1 MAVNKG
7 EIGIY
12 GILVRDGGD
21 NILAKAEQI
30 KDEKY
35 GEKNSK
41 GEVITLQQDIN
52 ADLLAKVGSGSAS
65 TLEDAK
71 KYTNEQLTTHNNNA
85 DAHAAMLATLKKASI
100 SSATGQPI
108 ISVSQENGIVDATV
122 GNIEDSAVNFTAIS
136 GSGTTVGIKGPTVE
150 KALASLGESVQSVY
164 NELTSTIMDLD
175 AGPIG
180 GDGKYIQL
188 VQQTDGKLSA
198 TAQNLNATN
207 VTFTDHASA
216 SGSVEVVGKTVDE
229 AITSLASSIKTV
241 SATAGQAQN
250 NLNNHLSDTNNPHK
264 VTKAQ
269 INLGNVT
276 NDAQVKRTEM
286 GAANGVATLDENGL
300 VPSTQLPS
308 YVDDVIEGYYY
319 NSKFYKES
327 AHTTEITAESGKIYV
342 DLTTNKTYRWG
353 GTTYVVISETLA
365 LGTTSTTA
373 YYGDKGQQAYERAN
387 SIFDST
393 LSYFPATL
401 SELVTK
407 DTNSFKIKF
416 YNYKGSSTG
425 NKWAQD
431 GSGGVI
437 TIPEYDSQNAGLW
450 STAVRDKFVD
460 AYITPVSTKVTQI
473 YSKKVSQVKSVTA
486 SATDATI
493 DITNYGSNA
502 SWASGTD
509 TTVTIPAFSDSAAG
523 LYTPAE
529 YKRINTEI
537 DAKVTKDDNK
547 DLVAKTEIEKL
558 ASLALPDKE
567 MSETSTNT
575 VQNKAVYAKIKEINE
590 VLRGNFAK
598 IAFNVSP
605 TTIERGVSTKIS
617 MSWAYNYNGTTTKIT
632 SPDTMQLLSGS
643 TVLADTGTTTYS
655 ENISEA
661 KSYQVKATVDGVNTY
676 SSTVTVRAY
685 YPMYFGECGETF
697 SSATLFVAAN
707 KQSIRSS
714 AATSS
719 VNVTFTG
726 KKYLWLC
733 IPTGVSGVNSVKSSG
748 FSVPMEAGASQTVNG
763 IAYTCYRSTDTV
775 NAGTVNYAIS

>member
-35 GEKNSK
+35 K
-41 GEVITLQQDIN
+41 GTKELQSDIN
-52 ADLLAKVGSGSAS
+52 NELYDLIDGTSGSVSDQIA
-65 TLEDAK
+65 A
-71 KYTNEQLTTHNNNA
+71 HNA
-85 DAHAAMLATLKKASI
+85 DASAHENMRATLKRATI
-100 SSATGQPI
+100 SSTTGQPI

-122 GNIEDSAVNFTAIS
+122 GNIEDSVVNFTAIGAS
-136 GSGTTVGIKGPTVE
+136 ADTVAVTGTTVEGAIT
-150 KALASLGESVQSVY
+150 SLGKSVKTVGKR
-164 NELTSTIMDLD
+164 IDDLD

-180 GDGKYIQL
+180 GTGKYIQV

-198 TAQNLNATN
+198 TAQDLNAKN
-207 VTFTDHASA
+207 VAFTAHASA
-216 SGSVEVVGKTVDE
+216 SGSVAVSGDTVDE
-229 AITSLASSIKTV
+229 AITSLATSIKTV
-241 SATAGQAQN
+241 YVTANQASN
-250 NLNNHLSDTNNPHK
+250 GLSIHLSDTNNPHK

-269 INLGNVT
+269 VGLGNVT
-276 NDAQVKRTEM
+276 NDAQVKRTEL
-286 GAANGVATLDENGL
+286 GVANGVATLDENGL

-342 DLTTNKTYRWG
+342 DLDTNKTYRWG

-373 YYGDKGQQAYERAN
+373 YAGDKGKQASDRVD
-387 SIFDST
+387 SIFAST
-393 LSYFPATL
+393 LS
-401 SELVTK
+401 
-407 DTNSFKIKF
+407 SFDAANAGTIGTDSYKIKF
-416 YNYKGSSTG
+416 TNYS
-425 NKWAQD
+425 
-431 GSGGVI
+431 GSGDAWKNTAAGI
-437 TIPEYDSQNAGLW
+437 ISIPLFDGANAGLYGA
-450 STAVRDKFVD
+450 TTQNKFKEDYVDPIDDKVD
-460 AYITPVSTKVTQI
+460 QI

-486 SATDATI
+486 SATEATI
-493 DITNYGSNA
+493 DITNYGPDSA
-502 SWASGTD
+502 WASGTD
-509 TTVTIPAFSDSAAG
+509 ATVSIPAFSIAETDEESKAG

-529 YKRINTEI
+529 YKRINDKITEI
-537 DAKVTKDDNK
+537 
-547 DLVAKTEIEKL
+547 
-558 ASLALPDKE
+558 
-567 MSETSTNT
+567 NT
-575 VQNKAVYAKIKEINE
+575 

-605 TTIERGVSTKIS
+605 QTIERGVSTKIS

-632 SPDTMQLLSGS
+632 SPDTMQLYSGT
-643 TVLADTGTTTYS
+643 TVLATTGTTSYN

-661 KSYQVKATVDGVNTY
+661 KTYQVKATVDGVNTN
-676 SSTVTVRAY
+676 SSSVTVRAY
-685 YPMYFGECGETF
+685 YPMYFGECSETF

-726 KKYLWLC
+726 NKYLWLC

-748 FSVPMEAGASQTVNG
+748 FSVPMEAGVSQTVNG
-763 IAYTCYRSTDTV
+763 VVYTCYRSTDTV

>member
-71 KYTNEQLTTHNNNA
+71 KYTDTQLTTHNNNA
-85 DAHAAMLATLKKASI
+85 GAHTAMLATLKKASI

-136 GSGTTVGIKGPTVE
+136 GSGSTVAIEGPTVE
-150 KALASLGESVQSVY
+150 KAIASLGKSIQTVHNTWVD
-164 NELTSTIMDLD
+164 TIMGLD

-180 GDGKYIQL
+180 GDGKYIKQILQDNGL
-188 VQQTDGKLSA
+188 VEA
-198 TAQNLNATN
+198 TAGDLNSAAITDLNAKTVPFDGYTGSASYKIDATN
-207 VTFTDHASA
+207 V
-216 SGSVEVVGKTVDE
+216 E
-229 AITSLASSIKTV
+229 
-241 SATAGQAQN
+241 
-250 NLNNHLSDTNNPHK
+250 
-264 VTKAQ
+264 
-269 INLGNVT
+269 
-276 NDAQVKRTEM
+276 DA
-286 GAANGVATLDENGL
+286 L
-300 VPSTQLPS
+300 
-308 YVDDVIEGYYY
+308 I
-319 NSKFYKES
+319 
-327 AHTTEITAESGKIYV
+327 
-342 DLTTNKTYRWG
+342 
-353 GTTYVVISETLA
+353 A
-365 LGTTSTTA
+365 LGTQTKTIKTNPDVFDVVKVTEGLASNVREAYQVKVKRYNFNSASYGDLINVGVPINIYKDSSLKNVELVDQDDKGNTGNFLKLTYLLEDGTEKVLYFDVSKLLVESEFGDGLTVSDAGIVSVKLDDGTEEYLSISADGGLQVTGVDTIANDVNTIWTNGYSKVNTTGTLKPTATTA
-373 YYGDKGQQAYERAN
+373 TIEISTWDK
-387 SIFDST
+387 T
-393 LSYFPATL
+393 
-401 SELVTK
+401 V
-407 DTNSFKIKF
+407 
-416 YNYKGSSTG
+416 KGSSPKNG
-425 NKWAQD
+425 N
-431 GSGGVI
+431 I
-437 TIPEYDSQNAGLW
+437 
-450 STAVRDKFVD
+450 
-460 AYITPVSTKVTQI
+460 
-473 YSKKVSQVKSVTA
+473 
-486 SATDATI
+486 
-493 DITNYGSNA
+493 
-502 SWASGTD
+502 
-509 TTVTIPAFSDSAAG
+509 TIPAFSIDDNTAG

-529 YKRINTEI
+529 HNKLTEEI
-537 DAKVTKDDNK
+537 AAKVTKDDNK
-547 DLVAKTEIEKL
+547 DLVAKTEIKKL
-558 ASLALPDKE
+558 ASLDLPDEE

-685 YPMYFGECGETF
+685 YPMYFGECDETF

>member
-85 DAHAAMLATLKKASI
+85 DAHAAMLATLKKSTI

-108 ISVSQENGIVDATV
+108 ISVSQENGIVDAKV
-122 GNIEDSAVNFTAIS
+122 GNIEDAIVNFTAIGAS
-136 GSGTTVGIKGPTVE
+136 ADTVAVTGTTVEGAIT
-150 KALASLGESVQSVY
+150 SLGKSVKTVDKR
-164 NELTSTIMDLD
+164 IDDLD

-180 GDGKYIQL
+180 GTGKYIQV

-198 TAQNLNATN
+198 TAGDLNSAAITDLNAKTVPFDGYTGSSSYKIDATN
-207 VTFTDHASA
+207 V
-216 SGSVEVVGKTVDE
+216 E
-229 AITSLASSIKTV
+229 
-241 SATAGQAQN
+241 
-250 NLNNHLSDTNNPHK
+250 
-264 VTKAQ
+264 
-269 INLGNVT
+269 
-276 NDAQVKRTEM
+276 DA
-286 GAANGVATLDENGL
+286 L
-300 VPSTQLPS
+300 
-308 YVDDVIEGYYY
+308 I
-319 NSKFYKES
+319 
-327 AHTTEITAESGKIYV
+327 
-342 DLTTNKTYRWG
+342 
-353 GTTYVVISETLA
+353 A
-365 LGTTSTTA
+365 LGTQTKTIKTNPDVYDVVKVTEGLASNVREAYQVKVKRYNFNSASYGNLVNVGVPINIYKDSSLKNVELVDQDDKGNTGNFLKLTYLIEDGTEKVVYCDVSKLLAESEFGDGLTVSDAGIVSVKAGDGLKFVADGENNKKLTVAGGKGMELADDGTIGILLKSDEKYLEADAHNLRTKGIDTIESNVNQIWANGYSKVNTTGTLKPTATTA
-373 YYGDKGQQAYERAN
+373 TIEISTWDK
-387 SIFDST
+387 T
-393 LSYFPATL
+393 
-401 SELVTK
+401 V
-407 DTNSFKIKF
+407 
-416 YNYKGSSTG
+416 KGSSPKNG
-425 NKWAQD
+425 N
-431 GSGGVI
+431 I
-437 TIPEYDSQNAGLW
+437 
-450 STAVRDKFVD
+450 
-460 AYITPVSTKVTQI
+460 
-473 YSKKVSQVKSVTA
+473 
-486 SATDATI
+486 
-493 DITNYGSNA
+493 
-502 SWASGTD
+502 
-509 TTVTIPAFSDSAAG
+509 TIPAFSIDDNTAG

-529 YKRINTEI
+529 HNKLTEEI
-537 DAKVTKDDNK
+537 AAKVTKDDNK

-558 ASLALPDKE
+558 ASLALPDEE